1 MAEIGSQ
8 FSVKG
13 LSELQKFLDQLP
25 AKLEANVM
33 RGALRSGAKIIEA
46 AAKANVSVSPPANK
60 TFGGYA
66 GALRDS
72 IRVSAR
78 IYGGGRVTASIKAG
92 GKNKKTG
99 ADVFYAKWV
108 EFGTRPHLIS
118 VQEDEKNIN
127 IRRSVKFGR
136 VMKESLTTI
145 NRRVLKIGNTFI
157 GPTVKHPGSQPRP
170 FMRPALDGQ
179 AQNAVVATAEYI
191 KKRLTKEGLN
201 AADVEISTEDNT

>member
-1 MAEIGSQ
+1 MAETSSQ

-25 AKLEANVM
+25 VKMEANIM
-33 RGALRSGAKIIEA
+33 RGALRAGAKIIEA
-46 AAKANVSVSPPANK
+46 AAKANAPVSPPANK
-60 TFGGYA
+60 NFGGYA

-72 IRVSAR
+72 IRTSVR
-78 IYGGGRVTASIKAG
+78 IRRGKVTASVKAG
-92 GKNKKTG
+92 GKNKRTG
-99 ADVFYAKWV
+99 ADVFYASMV

-127 IRRSVKFGR
+127 LRRSAKFGKI
-136 VMKESLTTI
+136 MKESMTTI

-179 AQNAVVATAEYI
+179 AQNAVVAAAEYI